1 MFDGHRKPCPLCATS
16 WSEATLCFVDNT
28 LSVRG
33 CSRFRRTFARIF
45 PSTENREI
53 PRYFSH
59 PVRLPFLKMVT
70 MDASFSDCGSFSVSQ
85 IFSTR
90 RGVVTLVPSGA
101 GHYLLTSRRRNTSA
115 GSRPRPKWTIRVPPL
130 LTSADVCEVLERSS
144 SYKFTRFQD

>member
-1 MFDGHRKPCPLCATS
+1 MPRPGLKPHCVS
-16 WSEATLCFVDNT
+16 WII
-28 LSVRG
+28 LSDRG

-53 PRYFSH
+53 PRYFSPTCFSH

-70 MDASFSDCGSFSVSQ
+70 MDASFSYCGSFSVSQ
-85 IFSTR
+85 IVSKC

-144 SYKFTRFQD
+144 AYKCTRFQD